1 MAVTVPPVTPLELE
15 LEEELEEELLEE
27 LEDELDELELLD
39 VVVEPE
45 LLEELE
51 EELDELDEELDEL
64 EELLE
69 DVPVPPLQFPAVGFT
84 PLIRKL
90 SMLARPA
97 LLLAFKLNRLFPA
110 CKVIFAEAEF
120 PQVAQAPVPS
130 KAKFATLLPLTNKL
144 PERAVVP
151 FAYTK

>member
-1 MAVTVPPVTPLELE
+1 MFTVAVTVPLVVPLELE
-15 LEEELEEELLEE
+15 ELDEELLEE
-27 LEDELDELELLD
+27 LEDELDE
-39 VVVEPE
+39 PE
-45 LLEELE
+45 L
-51 EELDELDEELDEL
+51 LDELDEELDDELEEL

-69 DVPVPPLQFPAVGFT
+69 DEPVPLLQLPAAGFT

-90 SMLARPA
+90 SILASPA

-110 CKVIFAEAEF
+110 CKVIFAEAEI

-130 KAKFATLLPLTNKL
+130 KAKFATLLPFTDKL